1 MIRDYS
7 LLGLSAKEA
16 EEKGLAAAK
25 WYHSDISREDMKE
38 LMQRKDLP
46 AIKDTLIYYLLL
58 LSSAILGVLLWGT
71 LYCIPFWLVYSLLYT
86 AGADSRWHEAGHRT
100 AFKTQ
105 WMNNFVYQIACF
117 MLFRNPILWRWSH
130 SRHHTDTII
139 VGRDAEIVTM
149 RPPDLFKVG
158 MLFFG
163 LHTFEGLKAT
173 FRHAVQGLNEEERE
187 FTPPQYVEEAQKIAR
202 VWVLIMILVVLSAFI
217 TTSILPLMLIGF
229 GP

>member
-38 LMQRKDLP
+38 LMQRRDLP

-105 WMNNFVYQIACF
+105 WMNNFVYQIA
-117 MLFRNPILWRWSH
+117 
-130 SRHHTDTII
+130 
-139 VGRDAEIVTM
+139 
-149 RPPDLFKVG
+149 
-158 MLFFG
+158 
-163 LHTFEGLKAT
+163 
-173 FRHAVQGLNEEERE
+173 
-187 FTPPQYVEEAQKIAR
+187 
-202 VWVLIMILVVLSAFI
+202 
-217 TTSILPLMLIGF
+217 
-229 GP
+229 

>member
-1 MIRDYS
+1 MFRYYI

-38 LMQRKDLP
+38 LMQRRDLP

-58 LSSAILGVLLWGT
+58 LSSAILGGLLCGS

-105 WMNNFVYQIACF
+105 WLNNFVYQIACF

-139 VGRDAEIVTM
+139 VGRDADCLLYTSP
-149 RPPDLFKVG
+149 RPRD
-158 MLFFG
+158 
-163 LHTFEGLKAT
+163 
-173 FRHAVQGLNEEERE
+173 
-187 FTPPQYVEEAQKIAR
+187 
-202 VWVLIMILVVLSAFI
+202 
-217 TTSILPLMLIGF
+217 
-229 GP
+229 

>member
-7 LLGLSAKEA
+7 LLGPSAKEA

-25 WYHSDISREDMKE
+25 WYHSDISREDMKK
-38 LMQRKDLP
+38 LMQRRDLP
-46 AIKDTLIYYLLL
+46 AIKDTLIYYFLL

-117 MLFRNPILWRWSH
+117 MLLETLFYGGGATR
-130 SRHHTDTII
+130 DII
-139 VGRDAEIVTM
+139 QIQS
-149 RPPDLFKVG
+149 L
-158 MLFFG
+158 
-163 LHTFEGLKAT
+163 
-173 FRHAVQGLNEEERE
+173 
-187 FTPPQYVEEAQKIAR
+187 
-202 VWVLIMILVVLSAFI
+202 
-217 TTSILPLMLIGF
+217 
-229 GP
+229 